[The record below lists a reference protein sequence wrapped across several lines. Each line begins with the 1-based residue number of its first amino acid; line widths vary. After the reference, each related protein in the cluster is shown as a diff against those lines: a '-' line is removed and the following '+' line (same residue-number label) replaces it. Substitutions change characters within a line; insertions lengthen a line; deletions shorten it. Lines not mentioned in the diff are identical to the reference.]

1 MSEWTS
7 TVAVQSV
14 VLMASAFGIAWLLR
28 GQNAAL
34 RHYVW
39 TLGLGF
45 LLLLPL
51 MPLLP
56 QLTEVA
62 PIAVPVST
70 VTRIVVTGRSS
81 GWSLEQGLSS
91 VWMAGVVGLLLME
104 VLRQTRGEWLRR
116 RSLAGGDGYWLSPDL
131 AVPAVGGLF
140 SPRILL
146 PLDAVDWTE
155 ERREAVLAHER
166 MHVVRKDLWWHL
178 LGRIACAVYWPNPL
192 VWLAARAQ
200 QRECEQACDDGV
212 VTGGVAAADY
222 AGHLVEIAR
231 SLNSEP
237 FIEGGLSMAKQ
248 STLEQRLM
256 ALLNPLTSHRPV
268 SRGTLALTFV
278 LSLALLA
285 PVAGL
290 RLIAQTG
297 NGVRGVVRD
306 ASGAN
311 VEGARVT
318 LRFMK
323 PRETQRV
330 ELVKT
335 NAAGEFSFPSLPDDD
350 WYSMTVEKP
359 GFAITAMPMLK
370 LGGQPLVF
378 TLNLGGIKETVNVS
392 SVGPPPPP
400 PPPPPSTGVVP
411 APAPT
416 RIRIGGN
423 VQAAKLL
430 NKVAPIYPADCKAE
444 GVEGVVLLMAIIGVD
459 GDVLK
464 LEPVNQFVDPRLRDA
479 AMNAVKLWRY
489 QSTLLNGKPIEV
501 TTQIEVNFTLAK

>member
-1 MSEWTS
+1 MSESTWTL
-7 TVAVQSV
+7 ALQSV

-28 GQNAAL
+28 RQNAGL
-34 RHYVW
+34 RHIVW

-45 LLLLPL
+45 LLVLPL

-56 QLTEVA
+56 QFTAVA
-62 PIAVPVST
+62 PIAVPVTT
-70 VTRIVVTGRSS
+70 VTRIVVRGGGS
-81 GWSLEQGLSS
+81 GWSLEQWLTTA
-91 VWMAGVVGLLLME
+91 WAAGVLVLLLLE
-104 VLRQTRGEWLRR
+104 LLRQARGEWLRR
-116 RSLAGGDGYWLSPDL
+116 RSVAGPDGYWLSPDL
-131 AVPAVGGLF
+131 AVPAVCGLIA
-140 SPRILL
+140 PRVLL
-146 PLDAVDWTE
+146 PLEALDWTD

-166 MHVVRKDLWWHL
+166 MHIVRQDLWWHL
-178 LGRIACAVYWPNPL
+178 IGRIACAVYWPNPL
-192 VWLAARAQ
+192 VWLAVRAQ

-248 STLEQRLM
+248 STLEQRLL
-256 ALLNPLTSHRPV
+256 ALLNPLTSHQAV

-290 RLIAQTG
+290 KLIAQQAG
-297 NGVRGVVRD
+297 GVRGVVRD

-311 VEGARVT
+311 IAGAKVS
-318 LRFMK
+318 LRFAQEGMN
-323 PRETQRV
+323 QRV
-330 ELVKT
+330 EIVRT
-335 NAAGEFSFPSLPDDD
+335 NAAGEFSFPSLPEGNG
-350 WYSMTVEKP
+350 YSILVEKE
-359 GFAITAMPMLK
+359 GFAALTNAMVR
-370 LGGQPLVF
+370 LGGPLVF
-378 TLNLGGIKETVNVS
+378 TLNVGGMKETVNVN
-392 SVGPPPPP
+392 GGLIPPPPP
-400 PPPPPSTGVVP
+400 PPPPPPGG
-411 APAPT
+411 PT